1 MKTKTIAL
9 ALAVSLGALALAAV
23 LIQLVGVHPIVSV
36 ICVVL
41 LAHRAGSLVGSIE
54 RAEEEAKP

>member
-23 LIQLVGVHPIVSV
+23 LIQIGVHPIVSV

-41 LAHRAGSLVGSIE
+41 LAHRAGSLVGSLE